1 MRAVFLIPI
10 LLMASVLSFAQA
22 FPSLPSAGSGPI
34 TNFANLDSR
43 EHLHSA
49 HFLSGKVIVEGG
61 AVPAGPVTIQSNCN
75 GNVHTAGY
83 TDSKGYFSL
92 EWGGVVA
99 VPDASEEFRGSS
111 APVALKGTRDGGLNC
126 ELQAELPGF
135 TSETV
140 TLAGLSTDGGTANV
154 GTIFLHPLT
163 HEQAAMISATSVA
176 APRNA
181 QKNFNKG
188 REEEQKGK
196 WAAARESFEKA
207 IREYP
212 RFALAWLE
220 LGRVQIQLGNITDAQ
235 LAFHEALAAD
245 SKLVM
250 PYAELAQIAA
260 RQQHWQDAVDA
271 TDQLLALDPIG
282 FPQGWFLN
290 SASNYYLGRVD
301 RAEKSALQGLRV
313 DAQHRL
319 PRLHFLLGAILALKH
334 DYHGAA
340 EHLRNYLQLAP
351 HAEDALMAQQKLQQL
366 EKQSSQ
372 VATQTKIP
380 APASQP

>member
-1 MRAVFLIPI
+1 
-10 LLMASVLSFAQA
+10 
-22 FPSLPSAGSGPI
+22 
-34 TNFANLDSR
+34 
-43 EHLHSA
+43 
-49 HFLSGKVIVEGG
+49 
-61 AVPAGPVTIQSNCN
+61 
-75 GNVHTAGY
+75 
-83 TDSKGYFSL
+83 
-92 EWGGVVA
+92 
-99 VPDASEEFRGSS
+99 
-111 APVALKGTRDGGLNC
+111 
-126 ELQAELPGF
+126 
-135 TSETV
+135 
-140 TLAGLSTDGGTANV
+140 
-154 GTIFLHPLT
+154 
-163 HEQAAMISATSVA
+163 
-176 APRNA
+176 
-181 QKNFNKG
+181 
-188 REEEQKGK
+188 
-196 WAAARESFEKA
+196 
-207 IREYP
+207 
-212 RFALAWLE
+212 LE

-260 RQQHWQDAVDA
+260 RQQHWQDAADA

-334 DYHGAA
+334 DYQGAA